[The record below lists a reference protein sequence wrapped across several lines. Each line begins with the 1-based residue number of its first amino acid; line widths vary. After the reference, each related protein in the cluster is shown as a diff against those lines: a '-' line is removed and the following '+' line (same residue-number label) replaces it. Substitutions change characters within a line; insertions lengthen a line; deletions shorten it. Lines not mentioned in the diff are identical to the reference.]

1 MPQHGDYDLQKQK
14 WYCGGCWMA
23 DEEWFSIH
31 DYAPPTTVLQ
41 ERRLK
46 EDKMKVSPTVTEEE
60 EPTVEE
66 E

>member
-1 MPQHGDYDLQKQK
+1 
-14 WYCGGCWMA
+14 MA